1 MSPSSS
7 AVSLTADL
15 RPTYDERIASMNRY
29 YREKPPAKQ
38 EIEYG
43 GSPIP
48 ISIEKTFERY
58 LV

>member
-1 MSPSSS
+1 M
-7 AVSLTADL
+7 TAEL
-15 RPTYDERIASMNRY
+15 MPTYDERIASINRY